1 MKKDYSKGYTPYTK
15 PTDKKQTDITFRP
28 PWDKGKIQDLKIKDL
43 KAKKDSLYDA
53 KESQAAAIRNQKSG
67 KPLNFRDY
75 LNTGREY
82 NYVQKQYENFVI
94 YFVKFHVPCCA
105 FSNSSTNLLKYHS
118 ALCKSSRGASL

>member
-53 KESQAAAIRNQKSG
+53 KESQAAAIRNQQSG
-67 KPLNFRDY
+67 KPLNFKDY
-75 LNTGREY
+75 LRTEHEY
-82 NYVQKQYENFVI
+82 VKTQMEHEDFVEKKKNENDPRGP
-94 YFVKFHVPCCA
+94 K
-105 FSNSSTNLLKYHS
+105 TKEGKY
-118 ALCKSSRGASL
+118 